1 MTRHGFG
8 GALLW
13 VTLCAILV
21 AAPSALA
28 ADLKIGFIDSDRIFE
43 LYQKT
48 KEVQEAFNREVV
60 DLSKT
65 AKEKKSEIDELQRKL
80 DSQSQMLSE
89 AKRDEQNQQLQK
101 KIGEYEAFVQ
111 SNWGPNGKI
120 SKLNEE
126 YLRPIIDRVHNI
138 VTLIG
143 NEEGFSLILD
153 AADGNVVYGDKSL
166 DLTDRVLTS
175 LRTEDESGTLT
186 RPRGGLSTG
195 GR

>member
-1 MTRHGFG
+1 MTRHVYR

-13 VTLCAILV
+13 VTLCVILV
-21 AAPSALA
+21 APSVLG
-28 ADLKIGFIDSDRIFE
+28 ADLKIGFIDSDQIFE
-43 LYQKT
+43 RYQKT
-48 KEVQEAFNREVV
+48 KVLQEEFNREVQ

-65 AKEKKSEIDELQRKL
+65 AKEKKTEIDDLQKKL

-89 AKRDEQNQQLQK
+89 AKKDEQNQLLQK
-101 KIGEYEAFVQ
+101 KISEYEAFVQ

-166 DLTDRVLTS
+166 DLTERVLTS
-175 LRTEDESGTLT
+175 LRTEDDSGIPTK
-186 RPRGGLSTG
+186 PRGSGASTG
-195 GR
+195 Q

>member
-1 MTRHGFG
+1 MTRHVYR

-13 VTLCAILV
+13 GILCAILV
-21 AAPSALA
+21 APSVLA
-28 ADLKIGFIDSDRIFE
+28 ADLKIGFIDSDQIFE
-43 LYQKT
+43 RYQKT
-48 KEVQEAFNREVV
+48 KVLQEEFNREVQ

-65 AKEKKSEIDELQRKL
+65 AKEKKGEIDDLQKKL

-89 AKRDEQNQQLQK
+89 AKKDEQNQLLQK
-101 KIGEYEAFVQ
+101 KISEYEAFVQ

-166 DLTDRVLTS
+166 DLTERVLTS
-175 LRTEDESGTLT
+175 LRTEDDSGIPTK
-186 RPRGGLSTG
+186 PRGSGASTG
-195 GR
+195 Q

>member
-1 MTRHGFG
+1 MTRHVQR

-13 VTLCAILV
+13 VILYAIV
-21 AAPSALA
+21 MAPSALA
-28 ADLKIGFIDSDRIFE
+28 ADLKIGFIDSDQIFE
-43 LYQKT
+43 KYQKT
-48 KEVQEAFNREVV
+48 KELQETFNKEVV
-60 DLSKT
+60 DLSKQ
-65 AKEKKSEIDELQRKL
+65 AKEKKSEIDDLQRRL

-89 AKRDEQNQQLQK
+89 AKKDEQNQLLQR
-101 KIGEYEAFVQ
+101 KIGEYESFVQ
-111 SNWGPNGKI
+111 AHWGPNGKI
-120 SKLNEE
+120 SKLNED

-175 LRTEDESGTLT
+175 LRTEDDSGTPT
-186 RPRGGLSTG
+186 KPRASTG
-195 GR
+195 Q